1 MLRLPFDWQPSRAA
15 APAMVSAPM
24 QRETKRA
31 FPKPLLLVVLIA
43 PFLLSG
49 CLVGTV
55 VGAGVGAAGAV
66 AGGAVGLVTESKEE
80 KMKKENKALKKE
92 NERLKK
98 EQKGG

>member
-1 MLRLPFDWQPSRAA
+1 MTRIPR
-15 APAMVSAPM
+15 
-24 QRETKRA
+24 RTA
-31 FPKPLLLVVLIA
+31 FLLVVFTA

-55 VGAGVGAAGAV
+55 VGAGAKATGAVVGAGV
-66 AGGAVGLVTESKEE
+66 DLVTESKQERTE
-80 KMKKENKALKKE
+80 KENKALKKE

>member
-1 MLRLPFDWQPSRAA
+1 
-15 APAMVSAPM
+15 MVSASM
-24 QRETKRA
+24 QHETKPA
-31 FPKPLLLVVLIA
+31 FPKPLLLVLLVA

-66 AGGAVGLVTESKEE
+66 AGGAVDLVTESKEE

>member
-1 MLRLPFDWQPSRAA
+1 MSHE
-15 APAMVSAPM
+15 SK
-24 QRETKRA
+24 RETKRA
-31 FPKPLLLVVLIA
+31 FRGPLLLAVLAA

-55 VGAGVGAAGAV
+55 VGAGAHATGAV
-66 AGGAVGLVTESKEE
+66 VGGAVDLVTESKEE

-98 EQKGG
+98 EQKAG